1 MKILKLSMSN
11 NFFTDVQLKEMKDRK
26 TVSIHPDTAGKGISN
41 TSQGEH
47 FLNAARGDLF
57 YLCISNYRIEY
68 IGVFT
73 DDMPFNSIVPGHED
87 WVERSCEILLESKNP
102 TAYDT
107 NLDKWWTPRNN
118 STCIPVPSTEIG
130 IFQDKYLQPVFSVSI
145 ADLEAL
151 QTNYLASFSYD
162 SIRETAG
169 YLNALNTDQTKLYQ
183 TLNELDD
190 ITVRKLHYRYK
201 AKSMG
206 PVNNL
211 RKQVLELLL
220 NGQRD
225 INHVIIEN
233 LKNTIGS
240 AYQTKPF
247 KNWKNDCLLLFPLLY
262 DQYRATIQY
271 QLQELA
277 KKVISGLNI
286 ESLVNTTIFDFYG
299 PRNQGSTG
307 AWIALYNNRRKSQKN
322 GKQLFIYF
330 HGDKQLQYGLYD
342 GLTKDRSKL
351 KEADSF
357 DFEQVIIE
365 LRLYIA
371 DIQAD
376 REDPMQEKIEEYIE
390 LLETSKNLIFTGA
403 PGTGKTYLAKKIA
416 KAFSETDDRI
426 KLIQFHPSYDYSDFI
441 EGIKPQDLKGGSI
454 SMKLTDG
461 VFMEFCKNALK
472 DEDNKYVFIIDE
484 INRSDLSRVFGEV
497 FSALEP
503 DYRGENI
510 TTQYA
515 YLRSESERNFTIPEN
530 VYLIGTM
537 NDIDRSVE
545 SMDFALRRRF
555 VWKEISAKD
564 SESILDAADL
574 DPGKIDEAKKR
585 MANLNTAIEKEM
597 GSTAYQI
604 GGAYFK
610 KLELYANVPDC
621 FAALWKNHLEVV
633 LTEYVRG
640 MPKAHDMLSRMKNAY
655 DVVI

>member
-1 MKILKLSMSN
+1 MSN
-11 NFFTDVQLKEMKDRK
+11 SFFTDTQLKELKDRK

-47 FLNAARGDLF
+47 FLKAARGDLF

-87 WVERSCEILLESKNP
+87 WVERSCEILIEAKSP

-118 STCIPVPSTEIG
+118 STCIPVPSTEIR
-130 IFQDKYLQPVFSVSI
+130 IFQDKFLQPVFSISI

-151 QTNYLASFSYD
+151 RTTYLASFSYD

-183 TLNELDD
+183 AINGLDD
-190 ITVRKLHYRYK
+190 LTIRKLHHCYES
-201 AKSMG
+201 KSAG
-206 PVNNL
+206 PVNTL

-220 NGQRD
+220 NGQRN
-225 INHVIIEN
+225 ISHQSIEN
-233 LKNTIGS
+233 LKRTIGS
-240 AYQTKPF
+240 GYQTNAF
-247 KNWKNDCLLLFPLLY
+247 KSWTNDFNLLFPILY

-271 QLQELA
+271 QLRELA
-277 KKVISGLNI
+277 QKVISELNI

-342 GLTKDRSKL
+342 DLTKDRSKL

-655 DVVI
+655 DAVI